1 MVRLRRGPAALT
13 VYGVGGMLGGGIY
26 ALVGQVAANAG
37 TRSWLAFALAM
48 LVAAPTALV
57 YAELAG
63 RFPKSGGEA
72 WFCQVA
78 FERVAVAR
86 LVGWAVLLSGVVSM
100 ATLARAFAGYVA
112 DLAPGAP
119 AWLVAP
125 AFLAGLAAINL
136 RGIRLSSLANVVCTV
151 VEVAGLVV
159 VVLAGA
165 LLLAG
170 GASVRAESPPPP
182 AGLGVLQGAAL
193 AFYAFIGFEDMVNV
207 AEEVRRP
214 ARAYARAI
222 PTALVAVGCVY
233 GAVAWSSTAAVG
245 PAVLA
250 ASDAPLSEVVA
261 ASALPIP
268 RPAFSVVAL
277 FAVANSALLNSVMAS
292 RLTYGMAGQG
302 LVPATFHALLPR
314 WRTPHRAIGA
324 VLLATALLAA
334 SGGVAFLAGATS
346 CLLLAVFFT
355 VDLAHTRI
363 RRRDGPP
370 KGFRCSPILA
380 WTGAAL
386 SAALACLLPLDSILA
401 AATLVALGALGMAVH
416 GRLARRR

>member
-292 RLTYGMAGQG
+292 RLTYGMAGRDSAESAEVLAGVMQVPPVTMKAYFRMLLG
-302 LVPATFHALLPR
+302 LDVSTALDKYQRPILYVGTGRQWPDDKP
-314 WRTPHRAIGA
+314 WP
-324 VLLATALLAA
+324 VLAKERGFDRIAPPDTLKLASSWLQLLKDHPDSMATAVATKIPCHLKATKKRI
-334 SGGVAFLAGATS
+334 SG
-346 CLLLAVFFT
+346 
-355 VDLAHTRI
+355 
-363 RRRDGPP
+363 
-370 KGFRCSPILA
+370 K
-380 WTGAAL
+380 
-386 SAALACLLPLDSILA
+386 
-401 AATLVALGALGMAVH
+401 
-416 GRLARRR
+416 